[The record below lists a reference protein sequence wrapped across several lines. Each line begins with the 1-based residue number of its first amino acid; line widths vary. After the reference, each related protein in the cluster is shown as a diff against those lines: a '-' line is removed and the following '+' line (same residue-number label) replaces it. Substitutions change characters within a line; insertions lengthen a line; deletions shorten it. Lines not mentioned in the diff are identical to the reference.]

1 MLKVY
6 SYVLEKAGRQ
16 NAFLHVLTCETT
28 HTYT

>member
-28 HTYT
+28 GQ